1 VVQRLRSE
9 PVQELEHEP
18 SGDPIEVAGA
28 ADDIE
33 PVVADVGLK
42 VALYLDVADAT
53 DHTIEVIGPPTP
65 QRVVWADLAQTTVT
79 TDPDIAIPWIE
90 ELSPEPERGFVRE
103 RLEGRYFE
111 NVKW

>member
-1 VVQRLRSE
+1 VIQRLRSE

-28 ADDIE
+28 ADDTE

-42 VALYLDVADAT
+42 VALYLDVAEAT

-90 ELSPEPERGFVRE
+90 ELSPEPDAVS
-103 RLEGRYFE
+103 FE
-111 NVKW
+111 NGWKDAFSRTVKW